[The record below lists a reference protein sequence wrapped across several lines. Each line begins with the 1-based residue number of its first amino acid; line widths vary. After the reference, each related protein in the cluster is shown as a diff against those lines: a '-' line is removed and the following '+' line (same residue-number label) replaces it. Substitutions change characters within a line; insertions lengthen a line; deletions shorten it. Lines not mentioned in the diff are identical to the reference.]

1 MVAVSFWGFFAD
13 HDCTE
18 RQRDIERDTEKTSNS
33 EIWSCKWTS
42 KLSFVVIEEQVVL
55 RRCSWMGGPDH
66 HPHNHLVEQH
76 LRGNQIPERS

>member
-1 MVAVSFWGFFAD
+1 MVAVSFRGFFAD

-18 RQRDIERDTEKTSNS
+18 RQRDIERDTEKTPNS

-55 RRCSWMGGPDH
+55 KEMFMDGGA
-66 HPHNHLVEQH
+66 
-76 LRGNQIPERS
+76 RSSSS